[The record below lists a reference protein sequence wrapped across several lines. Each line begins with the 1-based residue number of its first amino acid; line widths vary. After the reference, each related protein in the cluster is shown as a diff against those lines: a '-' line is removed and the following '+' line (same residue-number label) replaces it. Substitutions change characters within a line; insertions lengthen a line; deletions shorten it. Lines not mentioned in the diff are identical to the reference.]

1 MTLAVAEQL
10 RLDIDRFARLS
21 GDFKL
26 ASGSESSVYFDLKRV
41 IQRPSDARMIG
52 NLLFDLATSCGAE
65 AVGGLEIG
73 GPLLSQL
80 VVSHPENQDLAGFTV
95 RKEPKGHGTKDIFAQ
110 ARVGETDLLIR
121 GRRLAILD
129 DVVTSGGS
137 IKQAID
143 AVRRAGCEVV
153 LSFALV
159 DRMDPRGA
167 WLRDEPA
174 LNFIAL
180 CELGEDGSLKL
191 SERFVEWCEGSSQAT
206 DEAAA
211 ATRSRVPEPA
221 GVRPQT

>member
-1 MTLAVAEQL
+1 MTLAAAEQL

-41 IQRPSDARMIG
+41 IQRPQDAQLIG
-52 NLLFDLATSCGAE
+52 PLLFHLADSFGAE

-80 VVSHPENQDLAGFTV
+80 VVSQPDNAGLAGFTV
-95 RKEPKGHGTKDIFAQ
+95 RKGAKDHGTKDIFAE
-110 ARVGETDLLIR
+110 AHYGPTPLLGE
-121 GRRLAILD
+121 GRRVAVVE

-137 IKQAID
+137 IRTAIG
-143 AVRRAGCEVV
+143 AVHDLGCEVV

-167 WLRDEPA
+167 WLRDDPA

-180 CELGEDGSLKL
+180 CELQPDGTLKL
-191 SERFVEWCEGSSQAT
+191 SQRFLDWRAGSSEGPGEAT
-206 DEAAA
+206 
-211 ATRSRVPEPA
+211 ATRSRVAAGA
-221 GVRPQT
+221 GVAAQT

>member
-1 MTLAVAEQL
+1 MTLAAAEQL

-41 IQRPSDARMIG
+41 IQRPQDAQLIG
-52 NLLFDLATSCGAE
+52 PLLFRLAASFGVE

-80 VVSHPENQDLAGFTV
+80 VVSQPENAGLAGFTV
-95 RKEPKGHGTKDIFAQ
+95 RKGAKDHGTRDIFAE
-110 ARVGETDLLIR
+110 AYAGDADLLR
-121 GRRLAILD
+121 PDRPVAMLE

-137 IKQAID
+137 IRTAIK
-143 AVRRAGCEVV
+143 AVQGLGCEIV

-167 WLRDEPA
+167 WLRDDPS

-180 CELGEDGSLKL
+180 CELQQDGKLKL
-191 SERFVEWCEGSSQAT
+191 SQKFLDWCDGQS
-206 DEAAA
+206 
-211 ATRSRVPEPA
+211 
-221 GVRPQT
+221 